1 MNYTMK
7 IYKIS
12 ICNANNVV
20 MKTLINTLSCPFFP
34 PRQQAI
40 YWSIF
45 FSFQQ
50 GKLAALFSQHD
61 SFQFPPGLLFSL
73 EAPVDYFYFLNL
85 CTHVPEFYSFSLF
98 VKHARILSFL
108 LATFWSVFF
117 TLPSLSHLRWKIIWG
132 YINWFRHETSSRCCQ
147 LLVLWFRHADK
158 LK

>member
-12 ICNANNVV
+12 ICNANNVA
-20 MKTLINTLSCPFFP
+20 MKTLINTLSRPFFP
-34 PRQQAI
+34 WDSKQFI
-40 YWSIF
+40 DLFF

-61 SFQFPPGLLFSL
+61 SFQFFPGLLFSL

-108 LATFWSVFF
+108 LATFWSVFYASF
-117 TLPSLSHLRWKIIWG
+117 SLSPSLKNHSGL
-132 YINWFRHETSSRCCQ
+132 Y
-147 LLVLWFRHADK
+147 
-158 LK
+158 